1 MSVGSGSVA
10 SSVITGSVVMSSFV
24 DTAWS
29 LATGGSLT
37 SLTVIE
43 TVAAEVLSKDS
54 SSLALKVKVSVLTK
68 LLFGRY
74 VRAPD
79 KTFPVV

>member
-24 DTAWS
+24 NTAWS

-54 SSLALKVKVSVLTK
+54 SSLALKVKCLC
-68 LLFGRY
+68 
-74 VRAPD
+74 
-79 KTFPVV
+79 